1 MNNQERILLVVNPVA
16 GGTDKT
22 ELINIV
28 SAGVGAWG
36 ASLEV
41 YETSCDYN
49 NEQKIRDL
57 VRDINPE
64 RVLVA
69 GGDGTIQ
76 LVAGILMD
84 TETPMG
90 VLPAGSANGFAVSL
104 DIPPT
109 IEEQL
114 AIALGNNVVDIDILE
129 IDNHICIHL
138 ADLGVNAELVKNY
151 EQGNIRGK
159 LGYVLQSI
167 PSLISADFPYT
178 FDIEANGQHYTWTG
192 ILLVIANADKF
203 GTGAIINPT
212 GKINDGKFEVI
223 VFKNFDVPAI
233 IKTLNGQLTPDMDF
247 VDIISTDHAVITTT
261 DDVPFQVDGEFIGN
275 RRKTVAKVAKNKV
288 KLALPPSAA
297 M

>member
-22 ELINIV
+22 ELIDIV
-28 SAGVGAWG
+28 SAGVGARG

-49 NEQKIRDL
+49 NEQKIKDL
-57 VRDINPE
+57 VRDIAPQ

-114 AIALGNNVVDIDILE
+114 AIALGNNVVDTDILE
-129 IDNHICIHL
+129 IDGHICIHL

-178 FDIEANGQHYTWTG
+178 FNIEANGQQYTWSG

-297 M
+297 I